1 MQRMSG
7 NKYTR
12 QKQCLCE
19 RSRTERGKTGDYV
32 TL

>member
-1 MQRMSG
+1 MSG

-12 QKQCLCE
+12 QKQWLRE
-19 RSRTERGKTGDYV
+19 RSRTERGKIGDYF